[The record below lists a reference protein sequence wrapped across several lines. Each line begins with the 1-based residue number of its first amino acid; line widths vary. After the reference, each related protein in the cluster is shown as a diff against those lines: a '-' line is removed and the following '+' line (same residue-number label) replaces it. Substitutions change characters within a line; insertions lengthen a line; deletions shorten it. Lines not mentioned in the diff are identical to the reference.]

1 MKTVCIDIDGTIS
14 HYIEWVDSKTF
25 GEVLPHCAETIH
37 HLKADG
43 WYVIIYTTR
52 GDKTEIAKF
61 LDENNIPFDAIN
73 ENPNQPDN
81 AKGGKPI
88 ADVYVDDRGSR

>member
-25 GEVLPHCAETIH
+25 GEALPHCAETIH

-43 WYVIIYTTR
+43 WYVIIYTTSSASF
-52 GDKTEIAKF
+52 KTVRF
-61 LDENNIPFDAIN
+61 
-73 ENPNQPDN
+73 
-81 AKGGKPI
+81 
-88 ADVYVDDRGSR
+88 